1 MNTLLEVTIT
11 LQLHLNK
18 TINNNFFF
26 LFFEVIKVKVNMV
39 IEINSHVC
47 SQLSVEC
54 TKTAVELC
62 F

>member
-1 MNTLLEVTIT
+1 MLLGNNNAAATL
-11 LQLHLNK
+11 K
-18 TINNNFFF
+18 TINNKFF

-47 SQLSVEC
+47 SQLSLEC